1 MPCFKFAT
9 LFFLDAKME
18 PFSLVF
24 KSKCRGK
31 IRCGFR
37 NTLKS
42 TYSDVA
48 PVKKKLAIPV

>member
-1 MPCFKFAT
+1 MFQIRNVV
-9 LFFLDAKME
+9 FLDAKME

-24 KSKCRGK
+24 KSTCRGK